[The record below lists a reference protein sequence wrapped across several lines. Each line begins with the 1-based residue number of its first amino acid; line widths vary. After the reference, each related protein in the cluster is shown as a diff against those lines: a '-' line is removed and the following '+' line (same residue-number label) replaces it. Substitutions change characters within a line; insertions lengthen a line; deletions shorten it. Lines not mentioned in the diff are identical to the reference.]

1 MGFWNFV
8 KSGGW
13 GLRTG
18 GGCEIHDLCVEARVN
33 AYVISLILAVIGG
46 AVMVYGSRFPEYSDP
61 NANALLNDASWFTM
75 TNKNVDS
82 EVVEEYGDDAV
93 AAVWI
98 AHKRALETARN
109 ACFDLGGGIIALG
122 IGSALLFAVN
132 GVRKW
137 RDLRRLSGPKTS
149 GRFYL
154 FAALTWLSFI
164 PAEWCYY
171 IYTEARGDYP
181 PFADSIAI
189 PMGMRFVFGVL
200 GLPMVLFGVWIAING
215 TRLPAA
221 IWSGSLFGRINLIS
235 AGIWIALIL
244 AMLVLTMGVT
254 TRPPIVL
261 SSLFTIYL
269 LLSGRA
275 AAEQPT
281 N

>member
-1 MGFWNFV
+1 M
-8 KSGGW
+8 
-13 GLRTG
+13 
-18 GGCEIHDLCVEARVN
+18 N

-93 AAVWI
+93 AAVWF

-109 ACFDLGGGIIALG
+109 ACFDLGSGIIALG

-137 RDLRRLSGPKTS
+137 RDLRSLKGPKTS

-171 IYTEARGDYP
+171 IYTRARGDYP

-189 PMGMRFVFGVL
+189 PMGIRFVFGVL

-244 AMLVLTMGVT
+244 ALLVLTMGVI